1 MVLVIVRIKAI
12 TKRSQYPVLIHSD
25 IVELTNQTQP
35 DHAHQSHDGEN
46 RKTHPQSWCDVQA
59 QPEETLIG
67 GCHGADIGVGRLKDP
82 VRVTGCRV
90 HFVPPAET
98 DQSAS
103 GNVLEVVEVRGE
115 KEKREDEDEDT
126 ICLLVGAEERVVGCR
141 VLQVIDEEET
151 KQVHH

>member
-1 MVLVIVRIKAI
+1 
-12 TKRSQYPVLIHSD
+12 
-25 IVELTNQTQP
+25 
-35 DHAHQSHDGEN
+35 
-46 RKTHPQSWCDVQA
+46 
-59 QPEETLIG
+59 
-67 GCHGADIGVGRLKDP
+67 

-98 DQSAS
+98 DQPAS

-141 VLQVIDEEET
+141 VLT
-151 KQVHH
+151 SHR